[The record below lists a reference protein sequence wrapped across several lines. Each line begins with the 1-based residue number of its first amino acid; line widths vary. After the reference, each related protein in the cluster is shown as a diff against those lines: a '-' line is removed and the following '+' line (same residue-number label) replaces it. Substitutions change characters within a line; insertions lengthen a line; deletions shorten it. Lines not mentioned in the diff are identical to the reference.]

1 MTMAERNAYRDV
13 CLRPSLRQLLIDE
26 GISILV
32 SLALL
37 VAGGLDA
44 VPYRSA
50 LLGLGLLL
58 ALKVCYSLVFLRKMV
73 YTITGEQLVYEHGV
87 FTRSRDYIEL
97 YRVVDFDEKRSFL
110 QLLLGLKTIV
120 VHSGD
125 RTMPKLKIIGIRE
138 KADVVGCLRERVSYN
153 RKRMNIHEFA
163 NYR

>member
-1 MTMAERNAYRDV
+1 MTDGKAYEDV
-13 CLRPSLRQLLIDE
+13 SLRPSWRQLLIDE
-26 GISILV
+26 LVSILGA
-32 SLALL
+32 LALI
-37 VAGGLDA
+37 VIGGLDG
-44 VPYRSA
+44 VPA
-50 LLGLGLLL
+50 HTLLLCLGL
-58 ALKVCYSLVFLRKMV
+58 ALVVKVCYRLVYLRQIV

-87 FTRSRDYIEL
+87 FSRSRDYLEL

-125 RTMPKLKIIGIRE
+125 RTMPKLRMVGIRE
-138 KADVVGCLRERVSYN
+138 AADVVGCLRERVSYN

>member
-1 MTMAERNAYRDV
+1 MTMAEGNAYRDV
-13 CLRPSLRQLLIDE
+13 CLRPNWRQLLIDE
-26 GISILV
+26 GLSIMGA
-32 SLALL
+32 LALL

-50 LLGLGLLL
+50 LLGVGLLL
-58 ALKVCYSLVFLRKMV
+58 VLKICYSLVFLRKMA